1 MTITHEPRSTTGA
14 IEGRRRFLAAA
25 LAASAAAGGLA
36 RRAPA
41 DEGPA
46 QSPARRKGNRRPGDA
61 PRDGAAPGSWL
72 DPNAVTVPVEIAMT
86 RTAEVKPVEGSP
98 AATPA
103 SLPKDIADL
112 VQSRTIQIEY
122 VGKGLYRMPDPVRY
136 RLVAPGGETVSV
148 DVEAPPQREFW
159 ATYRDERLART
170 LAVLTG
176 LREDLEFHNGG
187 VSFSHRIVPA
197 QNELLKRAPIASIRP
212 QVPAGSRLVI
222 RGRGM
227 DLATTFRQRWSPLT
241 CELSPDG
248 SQIVHANTEAGATNG
263 VFNQAVVIPFPSG
276 DPVEWL
282 RRRDVQIMQMLL
294 GSGVL
299 LIPAGFALPS

>member
-1 MTITHEPRSTTGA
+1 MALTNEPRSTAVA
-14 IEGRRRFLAAA
+14 IEGRRRFLASA
-25 LAASAAAGGLA
+25 LAASAVVGGLA
-36 RRAPA
+36 PRAPG

-46 QSPARRKGNRRPGDA
+46 QPPARRKGSRRQADA
-61 PRDGAAPGSWL
+61 PPDGAAPSHWL
-72 DPNAVTVPVEIAMT
+72 NPNAVTVPVEIAMT
-86 RTAEVKPVEGSP
+86 LTAEVKPVEGSP

-112 VQSRTIQIEY
+112 AQSRKIKIEY
-122 VGKGLYRMPDPVRY
+122 VGKGLYRMPNPVRY

-159 ATYRDERLART
+159 TKYRDERLART

-187 VSFSHRIVPA
+187 VSFSRRIVSA

-227 DLATTFRQRWSPLT
+227 DLATAFRQRWSPLT

-248 SQIVHANTEAGATNG
+248 SRIVHANTEAGATNG
-263 VFNQAVVIPFPSG
+263 VFNQAVVVPFPSG

-282 RRRDVQIMQMLL
+282 RERDVQIVRMLL

-299 LIPAGFALPS
+299 LIPGGFALPS